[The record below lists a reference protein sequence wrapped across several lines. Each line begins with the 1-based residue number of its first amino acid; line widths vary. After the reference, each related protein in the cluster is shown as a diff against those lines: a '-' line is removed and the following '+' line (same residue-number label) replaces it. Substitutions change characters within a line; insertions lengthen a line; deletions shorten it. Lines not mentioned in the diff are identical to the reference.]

1 MSDGRGH
8 VPEGPL
14 SRMPPPADVDPEAE
28 PPPSTAEREREWTAD
43 HDPGTRDIRPAI
55 GTPGGPAPW
64 RRAAPDAHVAIARP
78 GWGDAQWSY
87 LFKQDT
93 RYAAAELAP
102 GELAEANRRG
112 RSAPM
117 PTTLQGPF
125 VKGPVWTWEVP
136 LYFWVGGIAAGS
148 AFVAVAADVAGDER
162 SAAIARRVA
171 LGAVLPAPVLLI
183 ADLGRP
189 ARFLNMLRI
198 FKPRSPMNTG
208 AWCLAAF
215 SATATAAVGA
225 DSIGARRSARVMG
238 WATAALGGY
247 LGSYTGVLLAATA
260 VPLWARS
267 RTFLPPIF
275 VATATATGAA
285 ACRLTL
291 EACGLPDEHS
301 TRTALARLEAGAI
314 GIELALSTINEHRL
328 GRAGDVLSAGSAGR
342 WFCSAKGLVCA
353 GLALQLV
360 RGRLG
365 VRAHDLAS
373 ACYLAGGL
381 CFRYAWVDAGR
392 ASAADDE
399 AVARMARGRVTAEDE
414 LRRPGA
420 RRAISRVRPPKRSR
434 AAALLRGW
442 SAATGR
448 LSLLVEERLRTEQRT
463 VS

>member
-1 MSDGRGH
+1 
-8 VPEGPL
+8 
-14 SRMPPPADVDPEAE
+14 MPPPAGVDPEAE

-43 HDPGTRDIRPAI
+43 HDPQSRDIRPSI
-55 GTPGGPAPW
+55 GSPGAPASW

-87 LFKQDT
+87 LFKEDT
-93 RYAAAELAP
+93 RYAGAELAP

-112 RSAPM
+112 RWAPM
-117 PTTLQGPF
+117 PATVQGPF
-125 VKGPVWTWEVP
+125 IKGPVWTWEVP

-148 AFVAVAADVAGDER
+148 AFVAVAADLAGDAR
-162 SAAIARRVA
+162 SAVLARRVA

-215 SATATAAVGA
+215 SATATGAVGA
-225 DSIGARRSARVMG
+225 DLTGARRAAALLG
-238 WATAALGGY
+238 GATAALGGY

-291 EACGLPDEHS
+291 EACGLPREHP

-314 GIELALSTINEHRL
+314 AVELALSTANEHRL
-328 GRAGDVLSAGSAGR
+328 GRAGDVLSAGRAGA
-342 WFCSAKGLVCA
+342 WFRSAKGLVLA

-365 VRAHDLAS
+365 ERAQDLAS

-420 RRAISRVRPPKRSR
+420 RRTISRVRGPERPRP
-434 AAALLRGW
+434 AALLRRW
-442 SAATGR
+442 STTTGR
-448 LSLLVEERLRTEQRT
+448 LSLLVEERLRAARRT